1 MKRAQVIDLLIKLK
15 EEYAHQIDT
24 SDTEIDLLHENLKD
38 FPFDVACKNV
48 EQHMLTNPWP
58 PKIAQIRGGL
68 GDLRDQRKAKDQTA
82 EYFAERDKAQA
93 AAKPMPAGWKEE
105 LYARLKSG
113 TAARH

>member
-1 MKRAQVIDLLIKLK
+1 MERAQVIDLLCIIA
-15 EEYAHQIDT
+15 EEYSQIDT
-24 SDTEIDLLHENLKD
+24 SEDEEIRLYESLKD
-38 FPFDVACKNV
+38 FPFDVACENV
-48 EQHMLTNPWP
+48 RQHKLTNPWP
-58 PKIAQIRGGL
+58 PKIAQIRGGA
-68 GDLRDQRKAKDQTA
+68 GDLQDQRKAKDQTA